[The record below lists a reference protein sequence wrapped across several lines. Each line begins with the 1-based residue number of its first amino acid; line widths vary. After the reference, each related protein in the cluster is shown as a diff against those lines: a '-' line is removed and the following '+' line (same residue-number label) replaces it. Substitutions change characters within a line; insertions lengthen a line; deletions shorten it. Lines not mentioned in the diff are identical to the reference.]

1 MRGRCERAGIRG
13 EGRGVR
19 GGIGRGMRGEGRV
32 GGRIHSCKLKKTQF
46 IPQCSLL
53 Q

>member
-1 MRGRCERAGIRG
+1 MRDGCEREGYGG

-32 GGRIHSCKLKKTQF
+32 GGRIHSCRLKKTQF